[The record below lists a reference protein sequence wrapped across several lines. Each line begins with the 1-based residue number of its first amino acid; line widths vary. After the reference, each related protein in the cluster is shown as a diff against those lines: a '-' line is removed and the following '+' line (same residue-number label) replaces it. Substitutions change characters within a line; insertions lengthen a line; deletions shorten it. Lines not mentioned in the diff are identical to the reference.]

1 MPGAPS
7 WSASCPP
14 TQTVPPTSSATTTA
28 APRITAVK
36 SRRLE
41 GAGDCGM
48 SESLGSRPVGV
59 SLKGVSKTVSSCPA
73 FSWPRQCS
81 KTPAA
86 GSENQIRSDARGT
99 GQRPGSLRPACSKP
113 SPCFCAKRA
122 QIHQGRHMLG
132 HQTELRVS
140 GSIST
145 PGDGSVCRTK
155 APPKD
160 LLSVNRRLG
169 PI

>member
-1 MPGAPS
+1 MIGRCRLAWTLWKEQCRRTELDS
-7 WSASCPP
+7 LLGHIGREHSVELDA
-14 TQTVPPTSSATTTA
+14 QDVA
-28 APRITAVK
+28 A
-36 SRRLE
+36 RR
-41 GAGDCGM
+41 AAQ
-48 SESLGSRPVGV
+48 PAGV
-59 SLKGVSKTVSSCPA
+59 SLKGVSKTVSSCAA

-86 GSENQIRSDARGT
+86 GSESQIRSDVRGT